1 MTYYNAATN
10 SATAGIDAIAFI
22 EAGLTAASS
31 SWAFVEGTT
40 YTAGFTGQPTT
51 ARVWKCL
58 GSQNAGGLDFYVIL
72 NRNTSDVGTIS
83 VRLAEG
89 YNATTHAVIRPAQ
102 ASNSGVV
109 AVNQTDFSIGN
120 GTEYALAA
128 TGVGAQQDH
137 SVFLSNSQGVDH
149 FMVVSK
155 SFIAYGA
162 NVNGLAC
169 GGFYVGNFAPSYSAT
184 YNPVVAVSV
193 GLNSQQFGSQPTAS
207 GATRFPNYTT
217 TLQGLQD
224 VNLLPGT
231 FPGGYLTTL
240 SIAESFTAK
249 MEATSVLVA
258 GYAGIAPATQLT
270 LSRGGLRG
278 TVPTAVMLQVSES
291 SIPRNGDFFSVGAAD
306 YFRIGQN
313 TAAAYSTMISQP
325 NRCFYVS
332 KAATY

>member
-10 SATAGIDAIAFI
+10 SSTAGIDAIAFI
-22 EAGLTAASS
+22 EAGLTAASA
-31 SWAFVEGTT
+31 SWLFIEGTT
-40 YTAGFTGQPTT
+40 FTSGFTGQPTT

-72 NRNTSDVGTIS
+72 TRSTSDVGTIT

-89 YNATTHAVIRPAQ
+89 YNPTTHAVIRPAQ
-102 ASNSGVV
+102 STNSGAV

-137 SVFLSNSQGVDH
+137 SVYLNNSQGVDH

-162 NVNGLAC
+162 NVNGVAC
-169 GGFYVGNFAPSYSAT
+169 GGFYVGNFDPSYSST
-184 YNPVVAVSV
+184 YNPVIAVSV
-193 GLNSQQFGSQPTAS
+193 GLNSPQIGTQSPAS
-207 GATRFPNYTT
+207 SVTRFPNYTT
-217 TLQGLQD
+217 TIGSD
-224 VNLLPGT
+224 AYLLPGT

-240 SIAESFTAK
+240 SIAETFAAK
-249 MEATSVLVA
+249 MEASSVLVA
-258 GYAGIAPATQLT
+258 GFAAVSGAAQLT

-278 TVPTAVMLQVSES
+278 TMPTAVMLQVSES

-306 YFRIGQN
+306 YFRIGQA
-313 TAAAYSTMISQP
+313 TAAAYATMVGAP

-332 KAATY
+332 KSATY

>member
-22 EAGLTAASS
+22 EAGLTAASA
-31 SWAFVEGTT
+31 SWAFIEGTT
-40 YTAGFTGQPTT
+40 FTSGFTGQPTT

-72 NRNTSDVGTIS
+72 TRQTSDGGTIT

-89 YNATTHAVIRPAQ
+89 YNPSTHAVIRPAQ
-102 ASNSGVV
+102 STNSG
-109 AVNQTDFSIGN
+109 AIPVNQTDFSIGN

-137 SVFLSNSQGVDH
+137 SVFLNNSQGVDH

-169 GGFYVGNFAPSYSAT
+169 GGFYIGNFAPSYSTT

-193 GLNSQQFGSQPTAS
+193 GLSSPTFGSQATAS
-207 GATRFPNYTT
+207 SVTRFPNYTT
-217 TLQGLQD
+217 MIGQPD
-224 VNLLPGT
+224 AYLLPGT

-240 SIAESFTAK
+240 SIAETFATK
-249 MEATSVLVA
+249 MEASSVLIA
-258 GYAGIAPATQLT
+258 GYAAIAPASSLT

-278 TVPTAVMLQVSES
+278 TMPTSVMLQVSES
-291 SIPRNGDFFSVGAAD
+291 SVPRNGDFFSVGLAD
-306 YFRIGQN
+306 YFRIGQA
-313 TAAAYSTMISQP
+313 TAAPYSTMVSQP

-332 KAATY
+332 KTATY